1 MKESMKKLATAY
13 GKLFRT
19 ALCARQQ
26 VGRVRRNPRL
36 LVLAFHRV
44 VPNGEETLRPSLAV
58 SENSFREI
66 VKLVRRKF
74 FVLSPAEIG
83 DFLRGDLRP
92 SSDAVLFTFDDGY
105 ADNWYQA
112 APVLNEA
119 GIKAAFFITTGFV
132 AGTHPL
138 WWDVLL
144 ASVQQAALEK
154 VAELPKIEEEARFA
168 TIAEEIAS
176 LPTERRLVEAN
187 RLISVL
193 KNTNSV
199 RRLALVR
206 KFAEA
211 WNGEDA
217 LKKLALPKA
226 LTWRQVEL
234 LHRQG
239 HEIGAH
245 TVSHADLGMLSS
257 EKIREEITQSV
268 LALERVT
275 KARVRMFAYPSGM
288 PSPQTKREE
297 LNAILSEL
305 GIEAAFCTNEGW
317 NEPGTDP
324 LLLSRVNMTDLTLTD
339 SRGRFSEDCFYA
351 VVGGFFRR
359 GGALR
364 RKIQR
369 SVRGRS

>member
-19 ALCARQQ
+19 ALSARQQ
-26 VGRVRRNPRL
+26 VGRVHRNPRL

-44 VPNGEETLRPSLAV
+44 VPDGEETLRPSLAV
-58 SENSFREI
+58 SESSFREI
-66 VKLVRRKF
+66 VKLVRRHF
-74 FVLSPAEIG
+74 FVLTPDEVS

-105 ADNWYQA
+105 ADNWYHA
-112 APVLNEA
+112 APILNEA

-144 ASVQQAALEK
+144 ASVRQAALEK
-154 VAELPKIEEEARFA
+154 VAELPKIEEETTFA
-168 TIAEEIAS
+168 TLAEELAS
-176 LPTERRLVEAN
+176 LPAERRLAEAN
-187 RLISVL
+187 RLVSVL
-193 KNTNSV
+193 KNTVSTK
-199 RRLALVR
+199 RLTLVR

-211 WNGEDA
+211 WNGEEP
-217 LKKLALPKA
+217 LKKLDLPKA
-226 LTWRQVEL
+226 LTWQQIQS

-239 HEIGAH
+239 HGIGAH
-245 TVSHADLGMLSS
+245 TVSHADLGMLGP
-257 EKIREEITQSV
+257 EQIREEIVQSI

-275 KARVRMFAYPSGM
+275 NARVRMFAYPSGM
-288 PSPQTKREE
+288 PNPYAKRKE
-297 LNAILSEL
+297 LVQILSEV
-305 GIEAAFCTNEGW
+305 GIDLAFCTREGW

-324 LLLSRVNMTDLTLTD
+324 LMISRVNMTDMTLTD
-339 SRGRFSEDCFYA
+339 SQGHFSEDCFYA
-351 VVGGFFRR
+351 VVGGFFRH

-364 RKIQR
+364 RKIR
-369 SVRGRS
+369 RVVWGRS